1 MRLMPRSL
9 FGRLL
14 AVATLAT
21 LAALLL
27 ASVAIGHVLERFVMR
42 GFDDRL
48 DAQTMVLARAVDA
61 RGRFDTTRAIDLPG
75 FDEAGSGWIWQVRSA
90 DGQVWRNGAE
100 ALPVPASRADAP
112 PPPPPGMASERA
124 RDRDRSHPGEGR
136 DRTGQRQHFR
146 TLTLM
151 RVGGPVAITASGPR
165 RVVEA
170 PLREAMLPLLG
181 SLALLGIGL
190 AAATLVQ
197 LRIGLRPLRTLQAAL
212 GNVIAGRQHHVPT
225 DLPVELAPL
234 AHELNT
240 LIDQNAE
247 GLAHARRHVANLAH
261 GLKTPLAGLGLELA
275 DRDPDGR
282 LAAML
287 ADIDRRVS
295 HHLRRARAAMP
306 GAPGR
311 GAIPLA
317 PAIGDLVDVL
327 RRVHADRP
335 IAVDVA
341 VDGVTVGVDAQDLD
355 EMLGNLLDNAWRY
368 AATAIGIAAVVDAG
382 KAVIT
387 IDDDG
392 PGLDANQRAEA
403 LVPGRRLDEA
413 GPGHGFGLPITQ
425 ELAELNGGGLVLGS
439 SPTLGGLRATL
450 TLPL

>member
-1 MRLMPRSL
+1 MRLMPQSL

-14 AVATLAT
+14 GIATLAT

-48 DAQTMVLARAVDA
+48 DAQTMVLAKAVDA
-61 RGRFDTTRAIDLPG
+61 RGQLDPARAIALPG
-75 FDEAGSGWIWQVRSA
+75 FDEAGSGWVWQVRSP
-90 DGQVWRNGAE
+90 DGHLWRNGSA
-100 ALPVPASRADAP
+100 APPTPAAAP
-112 PPPPPGMASERA
+112 PPPRGILPDRERE
-124 RDRDRSHPGEGR
+124 RPRPGEGR
-136 DRTGQRQHFR
+136 DRSGERQHFR
-146 TLTLM
+146 TLTLT
-151 RVGGPVAITASGPR
+151 RAGGPVTIIASGPR

-181 SLALLGIGL
+181 ALALLGAAL

-212 GNVIAGRQHHVPT
+212 GEVIAGRQRHVPI

-234 AHELNT
+234 AAELNT

-275 DRDPDGR
+275 ERDPDGR

-311 GAIPLA
+311 VAIALA
-317 PAIGDLVDVL
+317 PAVADLVGVL

-335 IAVDVA
+335 LAVDVA
-341 VDGVTVGVDAQDLD
+341 VDDLAVGVDAQDLD
-355 EMLGNLLDNAWRY
+355 EMIGNLLDNAWRY
-368 AATAIGIAAVVDAG
+368 ATATIRVTAAVDAG
-382 KAVIT
+382 KVRIV

-392 PGLDANQRAEA
+392 PGLDEAQRAEA

-425 ELAELNGGGLVLGS
+425 ELAELNGGGLALS
-439 SPTLGGLRATL
+439 RSPALSGLRAVL
-450 TLPL
+450 TLPV

>member
-1 MRLMPRSL
+1 MPRSL

-48 DAQTMVLARAVDA
+48 DAQTMVLARAVDL
-61 RGRFDTTRAIDLPG
+61 RGQLDRSRAIDLPG
-75 FDEAGSGWIWQVRSA
+75 FDESGSGWVWQVRSP
-90 DGQVWRNGAE
+90 DGHLWRNGAE
-100 ALPVPASRADAP
+100 APPAPAASP
-112 PPPPPGMASERA
+112 PPPAGIGPDPDRA
-124 RDRDRSHPGEGR
+124 RPHPGEGR
-136 DRTGQRQHFR
+136 DRSGERQHFR

-151 RVGGPVAITASGPR
+151 RAGGPVTITASGPR

-181 SLALLGIGL
+181 ALALLGIAL

-212 GNVIAGRQHHVPT
+212 GEVIAGRQRHVPT

-234 AHELNT
+234 AGELNT
-240 LIDQNAE
+240 LIDQNAA

-275 DRDPDGR
+275 ERDPDGR

-311 GAIPLA
+311 VAIPLA
-317 PAIGDLVDVL
+317 PAVDDLVGVL
-327 RRVHADRP
+327 RRVHTDRP
-335 IAVDVA
+335 ITVEVA
-341 VDGVTVGVDAQDLD
+341 VAGITVRVDAQDLD
-355 EMLGNLLDNAWRY
+355 EMIGNLLDNGWRY
-368 AATAIGIAAVVDAG
+368 AAAAIRVTAAVEAG
-382 KAVIT
+382 KVVIA

-392 PGLDANQRAEA
+392 PGLDEAQRAEA

-425 ELAELNGGGLVLGS
+425 ELAELNGGGLVLGV

>member
-1 MRLMPRSL
+1 MRLVPRSL

-14 AVATLAT
+14 GLATLAT

-48 DAQTMVLARAVDA
+48 DAQTTVLARAVDA
-61 RGRFDTTRAIDLPG
+61 RGRLDPARAINLPG
-75 FDEAGSGWIWQVRSA
+75 FDQPGSGWVWQVRGA
-90 DGQVWRNGAE
+90 DGRAWRNS
-100 ALPVPASRADAP
+100 PDAP
-112 PPPPPGMASERA
+112 PAPPVGLPPEHDPMRP
-124 RDRDRSHPGEGR
+124 HPGEGR
-136 DRTGQRQHFR
+136 GASGEPLHFR
-146 TLTLM
+146 TLTLA
-151 RVGGPVAITASGPR
+151 RAGGPVTIAASGPR

-170 PLREAMLPLLG
+170 PLREAMVPLLG
-181 SLALLGIGL
+181 SLALLGMGL
-190 AAATLVQ
+190 AAATLIQV
-197 LRIGLRPLRTLQAAL
+197 RVGLRPLRTLQAAL
-212 GNVIAGRQHHVPT
+212 GDVIAGRHRHVPT

-234 AHELNT
+234 ASELNT

-261 GLKTPLAGLGLELA
+261 GLKTPLAALGLELA

-311 GAIPLA
+311 AATPLA
-317 PAIGDLVDVL
+317 PAIGDLVSVL
-327 RRVHADRP
+327 QRVHADRA
-335 IAVDVA
+335 IAVERVVPA
-341 VDGVTVGVDAQDLD
+341 GTTVGVDAQDLD
-355 EMLGNLLDNAWRY
+355 EMIGNLLDNAWRH
-368 AATAIGIAAVVDAG
+368 AAHAIRIDAVIDSG
-382 KAVIT
+382 KVAIT

-392 PGLDANQRAEA
+392 AGLDATQRAEA

-425 ELAELNGGGLVLGS
+425 ELAELNGGGLLLDG
-439 SPTLGGLRATL
+439 SPTLGGLRAVL
-450 TLPL
+450 TLPTGG

>member
-1 MRLMPRSL
+1 MRLVPRSL

-14 AVATLAT
+14 AIATLAT

-61 RGRFDTTRAIDLPG
+61 QGRLDSARTINLPG
-75 FDEAGSGWIWQVRSA
+75 FDDPGSGWVWQVRSA
-90 DGQVWRNGAE
+90 DGRSWRNSVAP
-100 ALPVPASRADAP
+100 APVIMAAP
-112 PPPPPGMASERA
+112 GPGPRPQEPRL
-124 RDRDRSHPGEGR
+124 HPGEGR
-136 DRTGQRQHFR
+136 GRSGERLHFR
-146 TLTLM
+146 TLTLA
-151 RVGGPVAITASGPR
+151 RAGGPVTITASGPR
-165 RVVEA
+165 RVVDA
-170 PLREAMLPLLG
+170 PLREAMVPLLG
-181 SLALLGIGL
+181 SLALLGAAL

-197 LRIGLRPLRTLQAAL
+197 LRVGLRPLRTLQASL
-212 GNVIAGRQHHVPT
+212 GAVIAGRQHHVPT

-234 AHELNT
+234 AAELNT

-261 GLKTPLAGLGLELA
+261 GLKTPLAALGLELA

-282 LAAML
+282 LSAML

-295 HHLRRARAAMP
+295 HHLRRARAAVP
-306 GAPGR
+306 GAAGR
-311 GAIPLA
+311 TAITLA
-317 PAIGDLVDVL
+317 PAIADLVGVL

-335 IAVDVA
+335 IAVEIA
-341 VDGVTVGVDAQDLD
+341 VDAEATVGVDAQDLD
-355 EMLGNLLDNAWRY
+355 EMIGNLLDNAWRH
-368 AATAIGIAAVVDAG
+368 AAGAIAITAAVEAG
-382 KAVIT
+382 MVAIA

-392 PGLDANQRAEA
+392 AGLDAAERAEA

-425 ELAELNGGGLVLGS
+425 ELAELNGGSLVLDA
-439 SPTLGGLRATL
+439 SPTLHGLRAVL
-450 TLPL
+450 TLPR

>member
-1 MRLMPRSL
+1 MPRSL

-48 DAQTMVLARAVDA
+48 DAQTMVLARAVDL
-61 RGRFDTTRAIDLPG
+61 RGQLDRSRAIDLPG
-75 FDEAGSGWIWQVRSA
+75 FDESGSGWVWQVRSP
-90 DGQVWRNGAE
+90 DGHLWRNGAE
-100 ALPVPASRADAP
+100 APPAPAALP
-112 PPPPPGMASERA
+112 PPPAGIGPDPDRA
-124 RDRDRSHPGEGR
+124 RPHPGEGR
-136 DRTGQRQHFR
+136 DRSGERQHFR
-146 TLTLM
+146 TLTLT
-151 RVGGPVAITASGPR
+151 RAGGPVTITASGPR

-181 SLALLGIGL
+181 ALALLGIAL

-212 GNVIAGRQHHVPT
+212 GEVIAGRQRHVPT

-234 AHELNT
+234 AGELNT
-240 LIDQNAE
+240 LIDQNAA

-275 DRDPDGR
+275 ERDPDGR

-295 HHLRRARAAMP
+295 HHLRRASPR
-306 GAPGR
+306 APGR
-311 GAIPLA
+311 VAIPLA
-317 PAIGDLVDVL
+317 PAVDDLVGVL

-341 VDGVTVGVDAQDLD
+341 VTGITVGVDAQDLD
-355 EMLGNLLDNAWRY
+355 EMIGNLLDNGWR
-368 AATAIGIAAVVDAG
+368 
-382 KAVIT
+382 
-387 IDDDG
+387 
-392 PGLDANQRAEA
+392 
-403 LVPGRRLDEA
+403 
-413 GPGHGFGLPITQ
+413 
-425 ELAELNGGGLVLGS
+425 
-439 SPTLGGLRATL
+439 
-450 TLPL
+450 